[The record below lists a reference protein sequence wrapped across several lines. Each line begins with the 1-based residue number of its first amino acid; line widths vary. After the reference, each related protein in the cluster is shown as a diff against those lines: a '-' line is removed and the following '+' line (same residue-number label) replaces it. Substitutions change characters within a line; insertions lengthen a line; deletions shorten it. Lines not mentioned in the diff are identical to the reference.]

1 MLTLKLK
8 RSKVLKLEEVVRFSV
23 LEVQEYDVYEK

>member
-1 MLTLKLK
+1 MLKLK
-8 RSKVLKLEEVVRFSV
+8 RSKVLKLKEVVRFSV